1 MSVLAAGLLTVFT
14 QLNYPSDEWRHNY
27 LHPQLCAPTG
37 DPAAF
42 AIVTQAIF
50 SLLELDE
57 NDVCSSIRPWG
68 LPIIDLGRPPS
79 WADIYFGCRVAPVCP
94 VCWDKKCLLQKQLAQ
109 SPGHLSTIA
118 NITPPGHRVNP
129 PPPPRP
135 RTRPTRKRRR
145 VFTGR
150 QRPKTLTTSF
160 GFTAQTR
167 RLRQPRPAAAAA
179 ADQNSSN
186 FGGWGR

>member
-1 MSVLAAGLLTVFT
+1 MCLLSVLAAGLHTVFT

-109 SPGHLSTIA
+109 SPGHLSSIA
-118 NITPPGHRVNP
+118 NITPPGHRVNT

-135 RTRPTRKRRR
+135 RTAHPAALHYTAGISPKYPHTTRR
-145 VFTGR
+145 VVQVLNLNTH
-150 QRPKTLTTSF
+150 
-160 GFTAQTR
+160 
-167 RLRQPRPAAAAA
+167 
-179 ADQNSSN
+179 
-186 FGGWGR
+186 